1 MRAVAKGKIAFAAE
15 EPKKYGLIVVIDH
28 GNGWYSAYAKLQKV
42 TVKQGEKVKAGERV
56 GLLGH
61 TGETSDTAL
70 HFELRRY
77 NLPLDPEL
85 VLPDRP

>member
-1 MRAVAKGKIAFAAE
+1 MGEVQVFKGAGQCKFEKANDAWTIRT
-15 EPKKYGLIVVIDH
+15 
-28 GNGWYSAYAKLQKV
+28 GNGWHTAYAKLQKV